1 MAVHVALLLG
11 LLVAGTSG
19 FVPASPVA
27 GLSRKG
33 RLGAV
38 PRPAPRTGSLSL
50 RAAEMSAVEK
60 ERAMAAPVERV
71 YSIADQAAR
80 FERAK
85 GIFLP
90 AVFSVPPCSL
100 SFARSHHT
108 P

>member
-1 MAVHVALLLG
+1 MVLYAALLLG

-33 RLGAV
+33 HLGAV
-38 PRPAPRTGSLSL
+38 LRPALRTGSLSL

-60 ERAMAAPVERV
+60 ERTMAAPAERV

-90 AVFSVPPCSL
+90 AVFSIPPSSL
-100 SFARSHHT
+100 SFARSRRT